1 MGHVSQPLPVPTGLS
16 REGRA
21 RRNGSCSLCW
31 SYGLINH
38 DIQTEGSRL
47 SKMSILSLAVLIF
60 LSLVVRA
67 FTPPKPSKGKFVAPL
82 APRRKLLASV
92 ARGELL
98 EALKKHSSEG
108 PVEECPS
115 HRRVGSNSN
124 RRQPTCIPSICHI
137 DSDLKI
143 IRSACEH
150 GRALKRWARFELDLA
165 AGGAAPEMMP
175 A

>member
-1 MGHVSQPLPVPTGLS
+1 MPTGLS

-47 SKMSILSLAVLIF
+47 SKMSILSSCCLDIF
-60 LSLVVRA
+60 CHWWS
-67 FTPPKPSKGKFVAPL
+67 
-82 APRRKLLASV
+82 
-92 ARGELL
+92 ELL
-98 EALKKHSSEG
+98 PLQSQARQVCCPTCPSSETFGQRCERGASRSPEKAQLGG